1 MVGVEADMD
10 GCWGRMWIGWFEV
23 NLSSIGV
30 DDYSGVYNVCKHRD
44 AEVVEVCHIAQ
55 GTYVITERNMVGQ
68 EH

>member
-1 MVGVEADMD
+1 
-10 GCWGRMWIGWFEV
+10 
-23 NLSSIGV
+23 LSSIGV